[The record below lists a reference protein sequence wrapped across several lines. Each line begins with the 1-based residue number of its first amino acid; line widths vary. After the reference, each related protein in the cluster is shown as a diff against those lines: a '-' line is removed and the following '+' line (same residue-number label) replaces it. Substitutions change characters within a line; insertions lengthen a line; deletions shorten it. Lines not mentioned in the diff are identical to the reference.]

1 MNAHQYCRIK
11 RKIKKCIEEKARNIR
26 SLSCDRDRVG
36 VCGLSVD
43 ESTLSPVKTDMHRV
57 VATLPSASTHSQI
70 GKLFGAVLNI
80 FTNSGINFQLLFN
93 NPSTQTM
100 YLDKII
106 FGSIVF
112 PREIPQNYLES
123 VLIRIRKN
131 ATIVDSGEP
140 GVVVNLN
147 TAFPDASSVVLTQN
161 PTVTGG
167 FTIFNVRTL
176 GYASIDFDG
185 RIVVAPQTNL
195 VVEHLFDDFPLDHS
209 VNFRSTIIWYEL

>member
-1 MNAHQYCRIK
+1 MDCHKHRVINC
-11 RKIKKCIEEKARNIR
+11 KADQLRNIR
-26 SLSCDRDRVG
+26 HLRCDRDRIG
-36 VCGLSVD
+36 ACGLSVD
-43 ESTLSPVKTDMHRV
+43 DCTLKTIRTDKHGV
-57 VATLPSASTHSQI
+57 VATLPGASAYSQV
-70 GKLFGAVLNI
+70 GKLYAAVVNI
-80 FTNSGINFQLLFN
+80 STNTGTFFQLLFS
-93 NPSTQTM
+93 NPSKKTTM